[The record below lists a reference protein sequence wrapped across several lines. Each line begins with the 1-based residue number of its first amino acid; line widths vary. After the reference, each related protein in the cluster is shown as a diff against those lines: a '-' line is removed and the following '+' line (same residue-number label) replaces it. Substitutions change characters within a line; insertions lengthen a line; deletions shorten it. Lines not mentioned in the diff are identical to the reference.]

1 MNSGAF
7 GARGIVRLMS
17 EPEQPEATSADEA
30 AAPSAAPPQDLAPG
44 PSPDPA
50 SGSGPGPGEGPG
62 PAEPNA
68 ENGASS
74 EEDSGEDVFDEFG
87 APFVPKTFGGAFV
100 WAKGEGFVT
109 TVLRIKAGKSVPVA
123 TTNRQDMHVM
133 LTGGRAVL
141 EVDDG
146 TEVDRIELVPAGPLL
161 IDPAHRYRLIAM
173 TEVEIF
179 TVYTQL

>member
-1 MNSGAF
+1 MSAEGF

-17 EPEQPEATSADEA
+17 EPEQPEATLADEA
-30 AAPSAAPPQDLAPG
+30 VAPSAAPPADAAAANPGAVPAMDEGSAAPHG
-44 PSPDPA
+44 D
-50 SGSGPGPGEGPG
+50 
-62 PAEPNA
+62 
-68 ENGASS
+68 NGASG
-74 EEDSGEDVFDEFG
+74 EDSGEEVFDEFG
-87 APFVPKTFGGAFV
+87 PPFVPKTFGGAFV

-141 EVDDG
+141 EIDDG

>member
-1 MNSGAF
+1 
-7 GARGIVRLMS
+7 MS
-17 EPEQPEATSADEA
+17 EPEQPEATEA
-30 AAPSAAPPQDLAPG
+30 VAPSAAPPN
-44 PSPDPA
+44 DPA
-50 SGSGPGPGEGPG
+50 APSAEASAAPPSDDSDPGEDADAD
-62 PAEPNA
+62 AE
-68 ENGASS
+68 E
-74 EEDSGEDVFDEFG
+74 VFDEFG
-87 APFVPKTFGGAFV
+87 PPFVPKTFGGAFV
-100 WAKGEGFVT
+100 WAKGENFVT
-109 TVLRIKAGKSVPVA
+109 TVLRIKQGKSVPVA

-146 TEVDRIELVPAGPLL
+146 TEVDRIELMPAGPLH

>member
-1 MNSGAF
+1 
-7 GARGIVRLMS
+7 MS

-30 AAPSAAPPQDLAPG
+30 VAPSPPRDAAVAAAE
-44 PSPDPA
+44 SAAA
-50 SGSGPGPGEGPG
+50 SGATPDQANDGAGE
-62 PAEPNA
+62 ANDD
-68 ENGASS
+68 
-74 EEDSGEDVFDEFG
+74 EEVFDEFG
-87 APFVPKTFGGAFV
+87 PPFVPKTFGGAFV

-123 TTNRQDMHVM
+123 TTNRRDMHVM

-161 IDPAHRYRLIAM
+161 IDPAHRYRLIAI

>member
-1 MNSGAF
+1 
-7 GARGIVRLMS
+7 MS
-17 EPEQPEATSADEA
+17 EPEQPEATEA
-30 AAPSAAPPQDLAPG
+30 VAPSAAPPN
-44 PSPDPA
+44 DPA
-50 SGSGPGPGEGPG
+50 APSSD
-62 PAEPNA
+62 
-68 ENGASS
+68 ASAAPQS
-74 EEDSGEDVFDEFG
+74 EESDAAETGANADADAEEVFDEFG
-87 APFVPKTFGGAFV
+87 PPFTPKTFGGAFV
-100 WAKGEGFVT
+100 WAKGENFVT
-109 TVLRIKAGKSVPVA
+109 TVLRIKEGKSVPVA

-146 TEVDRIELVPAGPLL
+146 TEVDRIELMPAGPLH

>member
-1 MNSGAF
+1 
-7 GARGIVRLMS
+7 MS

-30 AAPSAAPPQDLAPG
+30 VAPSPAPPQDAPESAAESAAGETADAPG
-44 PSPDPA
+44 DA
-50 SGSGPGPGEGPG
+50 GDQ
-62 PAEPNA
+62 
-68 ENGASS
+68 
-74 EEDSGEDVFDEFG
+74 EEVFDEFG
-87 APFVPKTFGGAFV
+87 PPFIPKTFGGAFV
-100 WAKGEGFVT
+100 WAKGDGFVT

-123 TTNRQDMHVM
+123 TTNRKDMHVM

-161 IDPAHRYRLIAM
+161 IDPAQRYRLIAM

>member
-1 MNSGAF
+1 
-7 GARGIVRLMS
+7 MS

-30 AAPSAAPPQDLAPG
+30 VAPSAAPPQHSSGAPIDG
-44 PSPDPA
+44 AADPVPDSAAGSAGEPA
-50 SGSGPGPGEGPG
+50 DNANGGE
-62 PAEPNA
+62 E
-68 ENGASS
+68 
-74 EEDSGEDVFDEFG
+74 VFDEFG
-87 APFVPKTFGGAFV
+87 PPFVPKTFGGAFV

-161 IDPAHRYRLIAM
+161 IDPVHRYRLIAM